1 MKITSIK
8 VPSVPFDI
16 MNNEDGYSVIF
27 YENITE
33 SKDTDCMT
41 GQEITVW
48 NYDAY
53 TLPVIN
59 SSNLYASIESNFAAW
74 LQKAKDYEFDI
85 ESAKIRAYRDKLL
98 NDCDTGYCT
107 SDKWEVMTGLQHLE
121 WNNYKQVL
129 RDITKQDNFPYSV
142 AFPILPNFNTPD
154 TSTLDGAKQLK
165 LHEISTAC
173 QTTIYAGVDVQDTK
187 GTEHFSLT
195 VEDQANLS
203 ALAMA
208 IGTGLTSV
216 PYHANGQ
223 LCREFTASEFNNIYT
238 AAKNFVTYN
247 TTLCNHLNVWI
258 RRCDTID
265 AVSAITY
272 TSTLP
277 DDLLANFNTIMG
289 INK

>member
-1 MKITSIK
+1 MKIISIK
-8 VPSVPFDI
+8 MPSSPFDI
-16 MNNEDGYSVIF
+16 TNNGDGYSVIF
-27 YENITE
+27 YKNVKEL
-33 SKDTDCMT
+33 KDIDGMT
-41 GQEITVW
+41 GNEITMW
-48 NYDAY
+48 EYDTY

-59 SSNLYASIESNFAAW
+59 SSNLYASIESNLDEW

-107 SDKWEVMTGLQHLE
+107 SDKWEVMSGFQHLE
-121 WNNYKQVL
+121 WNNYKQLL
-129 RDITKQDNFPYSV
+129 RDIPQQQNFPYNV
-142 AFPILPNFNTPD
+142 VFPKLPNHDVPD

-165 LHEISTAC
+165 LRDIATAC
-173 QTTIYAGVDVQDTK
+173 QTIIYSGVDVADTK

-216 PYHANGQ
+216 PYHADGQ
-223 LCREFTASEFNNIYT
+223 LCREFTASEFNSVYT

-247 TTLCNHLNVWI
+247 TTLCNHLNIWI
-258 RRCDTID
+258 RRCTNID
-265 AVSAITY
+265 DVSKITY

-277 DDLLANFNTIMG
+277 DDLLSNFNAIMG
-289 INK
+289 ITQ